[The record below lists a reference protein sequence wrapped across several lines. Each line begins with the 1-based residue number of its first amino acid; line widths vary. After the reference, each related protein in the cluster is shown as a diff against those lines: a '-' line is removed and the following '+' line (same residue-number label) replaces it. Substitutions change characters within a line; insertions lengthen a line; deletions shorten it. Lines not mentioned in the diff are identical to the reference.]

1 MLGCLMNN
9 PELLF
14 NEKYPL
20 SKKDFKPVDLHYVIY
35 RSIAKLAS
43 NGAGSITEIEI
54 DNLVKNKP
62 VEYEILQDSDWMG
75 FVSTMKELA
84 NPENYELYYNT
95 IRKFSLLRDMKDNG
109 EDIKRYYDEMSSEE
123 GQIENLNKFTIQDI
137 LDEVEIKANS
147 YRNKY
152 DATFTRAE
160 MWAGDGFEGVLEG
173 FKEAPAF
180 GAILSSSYL
189 TTLYQGWCRGHLL
202 MRSAPSGMGKAL
214 PNYTAIPTPNG
225 NKKVE
230 DIKVGDYLYDRLG
243 EPTEVL
249 AVFPQGV
256 KQVYQVKFKDGR
268 IAECCE
274 EHLWSYWGGHNGD
287 KLMTKTL
294 RELKGKSLQDSC
306 GGFTIRIPVNMPI
319 KLQAKNYT
327 IPPYVFGL
335 FLGDGSFRRR
345 DDNKTFTYSS
355 PDEELVKVIA
365 QTMDWDYKKNSIYNY
380 NWTFKTRD
388 THKNLYVDEILKD
401 YPTLVNAYSGDKF
414 IPQDYLN
421 GSIEQRFDL
430 LNGLLDTDG
439 SVGAK
444 GRISF
449 STTSK
454 KMAENV
460 VDLCRS
466 LGFIP
471 TIREDKRVNK
481 YSSGCC
487 FYITIKGRPELK
499 AKLFKYAP
507 KKQKLKEYLDKNMR
521 RESNDNNPIIEII
534 ETDKYTEMTCFLV
547 DNEEHL
553 FLMNDYIVTH
563 NTKAAIGDLCYA
575 SAQEMW
581 SDEYEDFVVN
591 PNYQGGGFYIH
602 TEQKQDTEIQPNFIA
617 CIANVPYHK
626 IRMHDLTHAEELRVK
641 KAGQI
646 LLDSKIRLIDMPD
659 FTISKLDKKV
669 KECAI
674 SYGLPYGVFDY
685 IWDNNA
691 AGAELK
697 SHTGVGQRQDM
708 LFLSIASQLKMMAET
723 YNTGIYTMTQLNG
736 NEKTNEIIDEA
747 CVFGSK
753 AMKTKIDAGSIML
766 RPRNKEYKK
775 AEPYMKAKGFG
786 KQMKPN
792 MIDHVY
798 KTRYGTLDKENLKI
812 WAHFDKGTCRRT
824 DLFVTDSFTDEYIKV
839 PKPDFNGGF

>member
-43 NGAGSITEIEI
+43 NGAGAITEIEI

-109 EDIKRYYDEMSSEE
+109 EDIKRYYDELSSEE

-180 GAILSSSYL
+180 GAIMPSPYL

-202 MRSAPSGMGKAL
+202 MRSAPSGMGK
-214 PNYTAIPTPNG
+214 
-225 NKKVE
+225 
-230 DIKVGDYLYDRLG
+230 
-243 EPTEVL
+243 
-249 AVFPQGV
+249 
-256 KQVYQVKFKDGR
+256 
-268 IAECCE
+268 
-274 EHLWSYWGGHNGD
+274 
-287 KLMTKTL
+287 
-294 RELKGKSLQDSC
+294 
-306 GGFTIRIPVNMPI
+306 
-319 KLQAKNYT
+319 
-327 IPPYVFGL
+327 
-335 FLGDGSFRRR
+335 
-345 DDNKTFTYSS
+345 
-355 PDEELVKVIA
+355 
-365 QTMDWDYKKNSIYNY
+365 
-380 NWTFKTRD
+380 
-388 THKNLYVDEILKD
+388 
-401 YPTLVNAYSGDKF
+401 
-414 IPQDYLN
+414 
-421 GSIEQRFDL
+421 
-430 LNGLLDTDG
+430 
-439 SVGAK
+439 
-444 GRISF
+444 
-449 STTSK
+449 
-454 KMAENV
+454 
-460 VDLCRS
+460 
-466 LGFIP
+466 
-471 TIREDKRVNK
+471 
-481 YSSGCC
+481 
-487 FYITIKGRPELK
+487 
-499 AKLFKYAP
+499 
-507 KKQKLKEYLDKNMR
+507 
-521 RESNDNNPIIEII
+521 
-534 ETDKYTEMTCFLV
+534 
-547 DNEEHL
+547 
-553 FLMNDYIVTH
+553 
-563 NTKAAIGDLCYA
+563 TKAAIGDLCYA

-602 TEQKQDTEIQPNFIA
+602 TEQKQDIEIQPNFIA
-617 CIANVPYHK
+617 CIANVPYNQ
-626 IRMHDLTHAEELRVK
+626 IRRHDLTHEEELRVK
-641 KAGQI
+641 KAAEI
-646 LLDSKIRLIDMPD
+646 IRNSRIRLIDMPD

-674 SYGLPYGVFDY
+674 GSGLTYGVFDY

-697 SHTGVGQRQDM
+697 AHTGVGQRQDM

-723 YNTGIYTMTQLNG
+723 YNVGIYSMTQLNG

-747 CVFGSK
+747 CMFGSK

-766 RPRNKEYKK
+766 RPRAKEYKK
-775 AEPYMKAKGFG
+775 AEPYMRAKGIG
-786 KQMKPN
+786 AQIKPN

-798 KTRYGTLDKENLKI
+798 KTRYGTLDKENLKV
-812 WAHFDKGTCRRT
+812 WTHFDKGTCRRT
-824 DLFVTDSFTDEYIKV
+824 DLFCTDSFNDEYIKV
-839 PKPDFNGGF
+839 ARPDFDGGF

>member
-1 MLGCLMNN
+1 MNN

-20 SKKDFKPVDLHYVIY
+20 SKKDFQPVDLHYVIY

-43 NGAGSITEIEI
+43 NGAGVITEIEI

-95 IRKFSLLRDMKDNG
+95 IRKFSLLRDMKENG
-109 EDIKRYYDEMSSEE
+109 EDIKRYYDELSSEE

-180 GAILSSSYL
+180 GAIVPSPYL

-202 MRSAPSGMGKAL
+202 MRSAPSGMGKAI
-214 PNYTAIPTPNG
+214 PNYTIIPTPSG
-225 NKKVE
+225 EKRVE
-230 DIKVGDYLYDRLG
+230 EIKVGDYLYNRIGKPTKVLG
-243 EPTEVL
+243 
-249 AVFPQGV
+249 VFPQGE
-256 KQVYQVKFKDGR
+256 KQVYQIRFKDGR
-268 IAECCE
+268 VAECCD
-274 EHLWSYWGGHNGD
+274 EHLWSYFYGHKTT
-287 KLMTKTL
+287 KLTTKTL
-294 RELKGKSLQDSC
+294 KEIRNIPLRVGKEYV
-306 GGFTIRIPVNMPI
+306 IRVPI
-319 KLQAKNYT
+319 NEAVEVQEKEYL

-335 FLGDGSFRRR
+335 FLGDGSFRRNE
-345 DDNKTFTYSS
+345 DNKTFNYSA
-355 PDEELVKVIA
+355 PDDELVKKIA
-365 QTMDWDYKKNSIYNY
+365 SIMNWNYKKNSEHNCA
-380 NWTFKTRD
+380 WTFKAKSTN
-388 THKNLYVDEILKD
+388 KNLYVDDILAEHPD
-401 YPTLVNAYSGDKF
+401 LVNTYSGDKY
-414 IPQDYLN
+414 IPKEYLE
-421 GSIEQRFDL
+421 GSVEQRFDL

-439 SVGAK
+439 SVGEK

-449 STTSK
+449 STTSE
-454 KMAENV
+454 KMAHDVIN
-460 VDLCRS
+460 LCRG
-466 LGFIP
+466 LGFVP
-471 TIREDKRVNK
+471 TMFKDKRAHK

-487 FYITIKGRPELK
+487 FTVVVKGKPELK
-499 AKLFKYAP
+499 SKLFTYTP
-507 KKQKLKEYLDKNMR
+507 KKEKLEAYLSNSMR
-521 RESNDNNPIIEII
+521 REGNDNNPIVEII

>member
-1 MLGCLMNN
+1 MNN

-20 SKKDFKPVDLHYVIY
+20 SKKDFQPVDLHYVIY

-43 NGAGSITEIEI
+43 NGAGVITEIEI

-95 IRKFSLLRDMKDNG
+95 IRKFSLLRDMKENG
-109 EDIKRYYDEMSSEE
+109 EDIKRYYDELSSEE

-160 MWAGDGFEGVLEG
+160 MWAGEGFEGVLEG

-180 GAILSSSYL
+180 GAIMPSPYL

-202 MRSAPSGMGKAL
+202 MRSAPSGMGKAI
-214 PNYTAIPTPNG
+214 PNYTIIPTPSG
-225 NKKVE
+225 EKRVDEIKIGDSLYSRIGKPTKV
-230 DIKVGDYLYDRLG
+230 LG
-243 EPTEVL
+243 
-249 AVFPQGV
+249 VFPQGC
-256 KQVYQVKFKDGR
+256 KQVYQVVFKDGR
-268 IAECCE
+268 VAECCD
-274 EHLWSYWGGHNGD
+274 EHLWSYYYGH
-287 KLMTKTL
+287 KTKRLTTKTL
-294 RELKGKSLQDSC
+294 KEIMGVPLKTGLENM
-306 GGFTIRIPVNMPI
+306 IRVPI
-319 KLQAKNYT
+319 NEGVEKPEKKYF
-327 IPPYVFGL
+327 IPPYIFGL

-345 DDNKTFTYSS
+345 EDNGTFYYSS
-355 PDEELVKVIA
+355 PNDELVKVIA
-365 QTMDWDYKKNSIYNY
+365 ETMSWDYKKSSKHNY
-380 NWTFKTRD
+380 NWTFKTKGAQK
-388 THKNLYVDEILKD
+388 TLYVDDILEEFPD
-401 YPTLVNAYSGDKF
+401 LINAYSGDKY
-414 IPQDYLN
+414 IPNDYLN
-421 GSIEQRFDL
+421 GSLEQRFDL

-439 SVGAK
+439 SAGQK
-444 GRISF
+444 GRVNF
-449 STTSK
+449 TTTSE
-454 KMAENV
+454 KMAQDMI
-460 VDLCRS
+460 DLCRS

-471 TIREDKRVNK
+471 TVFKDKRTDK
-481 YSSGCC
+481 YSSGNC
-487 FYITIKGRPELK
+487 FTITIKGSPELK
-499 AKLFKYAP
+499 AKLFKYSP
-507 KKQKLKEYLDKNMR
+507 KKEKMNEYLHTKMR

-534 ETDKYTEMTCFLV
+534 ETNKCTEMTCFLV

-786 KQMKPN
+786 PQIKPN
-792 MIDHVY
+792 VIDHVY